1 MISDKRA
8 RQRAERETEELRL
21 YVKSELV
28 LLYREM
34 SITNMLLRDEKINNL
49 ISDLS
54 HICKGTYY
62 IQSTR
67 WTNALVGDSCNK
79 AIDNLVRAFLMRAD
93 NGDYL
98 DELNWAIDRMEWISH
113 NTLND

>member
-8 RQRAERETEELRL
+8 RQGQERETEELRL
-21 YVKSELV
+21 HVKSELV

-34 SITNMLLRDEKINNL
+34 SITNLLLRDEKINNL
-49 ISDLS
+49 VNDLS